1 MKCELRFV
9 EPSPHCD
16 TVSSQ
21 AKIFTPAEYSLFKSV
36 KVPHKFNPGGQLV
49 V

>member
-9 EPSPHCD
+9 ELSPHCV

-21 AKIFTPAEYSLFKSV
+21 ARIFTQAEYSLFKSV
-36 KVPHKFNPGGQLV
+36 KVPHNFNPGGQLV